1 MSREFLLLAALTVA
15 CSDGG
20 TVESAAPE
28 PTPEPPPVE
37 TQVSPSKKA
46 RVKFKGPRWATDLSR
61 ALELDQI
68 CTELGRLD
76 CVKDVHLIALGGTE
90 PYRLGVREPLAVAPI
105 AGGNAVD
112 RVALNACVARVDAD
126 FEKPDDALF
135 FGALAQSSGLADEDL
150 APAAEKLYDRL
161 LLRDAQVDEVA
172 ALVAFAEDVR
182 ADSDNP
188 ARDWAILSC
197 FAVASSLESLF
208 Y

>member
-1 MSREFLLLAALTVA
+1 MSREYLLMGLFLLG

-20 TVESAAPE
+20 TVEQPSEPGPE
-28 PTPEPPPVE
+28 EVVE
-37 TQVSPSKKA
+37 TQVAPSTKA

-61 ALELDQI
+61 ALELDQV

-90 PYRLGVREPLAVAPI
+90 PYRLGVQVPLPI
-105 AGGNAVD
+105 APVAAGNAAD
-112 RVALNACVARVDAD
+112 RVALSACITRADAD
-126 FEKPDDALF
+126 FEAPDEAVV
-135 FGALAQSSGLADEDL
+135 FGALARSSGLADEDL
-150 APAAEKLYDRL
+150 PAVVSELYDRL
-161 LLRDAQVDEVA
+161 LLRDPQADEVA
-172 ALVAFAEDVR
+172 ALVDFANEVR

-197 FAVASSLESLF
+197 FAVASSVEALF